1 MPTLK
6 LDLLVLP
13 TYTTMTMA
21 VLDSTVYPD
30 ENPTVG
36 NPTLTISVPGFDEV
50 ALPFN
55 IQELNL
61 INSTDLGIT
70 SLGYEEALPDGIYYL
85 KYTIEPADENYVEKT
100 IVRVDNLQEKF
111 DKAFLGLD
119 MMECDRAIKTQ
130 SMVQLN
136 SIYLFIQG
144 AVSAANNCASA
155 QAMKL
160 YNQADRMLDYFLS
173 SNCGCSNNN
182 FIMH

>member
-30 ENPTVG
+30 ENPIVA
-36 NPTLTISVPGFDEV
+36 NPTLFVSVPGFEEV
-50 ALPFN
+50 TLPFT

-61 INSTDLGIT
+61 LNSTDLGIT
-70 SLGYEEALPDGIYYL
+70 TEGNEEALPDGLYYL
-85 KYTIEPADENYVEKT
+85 RFTIDPPEEFFVEKT

-119 MMECDRAIKTQ
+119 MMECDRAIKMQ
-130 SMVQLN
+130 AMVQLN

-144 AVSAANNCASA
+144 AVSAANNCASV

-160 YNQADRMLDYFLS
+160 YNQADRMLDFFLN

-182 FIMH
+182 FIIH

>member
-13 TYTTMTMA
+13 TYTTMTMG
-21 VLDSTVYPD
+21 VLDATIYPD
-30 ENPTVG
+30 ENPIVA
-36 NPTLTISVPGFDEV
+36 NPTLYISVPGFDEV
-50 ALPFN
+50 TLPFT

-70 SLGYEEALPDGIYYL
+70 VAGFEEALPDGIYYL
-85 KYTIEPADENYVEKT
+85 RFTIEPPEEFFVEKT

-119 MMECDRAIKTQ
+119 MMECDRAIKQQ

-144 AVSAANNCASA
+144 AISAANNCAA
-155 QAMKL
+155 NQAMKL
-160 YNQADRMLDYFLS
+160 YNQADRMLDHFLN
-173 SNCGCSNNN
+173 SNCGCSSNN
-182 FIMH
+182 FLMH